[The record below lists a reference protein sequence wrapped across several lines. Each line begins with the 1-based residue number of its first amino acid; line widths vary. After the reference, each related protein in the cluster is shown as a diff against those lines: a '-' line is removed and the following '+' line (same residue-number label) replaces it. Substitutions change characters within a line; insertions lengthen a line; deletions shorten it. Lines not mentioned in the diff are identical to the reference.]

1 MQPITVST
9 TDATAGTTYSRPVR
23 MDTWANAQSVI
34 QVNVT
39 GTATYTVETSMDD
52 PDSPTDPVPVNSMV
66 WINCADSAVVAK
78 SANAQAALVVTP
90 VFVRIKQTA
99 GNGSCKMTIAQFGA
113 VPY

>member
-1 MQPITVST
+1 MQPVTVTT

-52 PDSPTDPVPVNSMV
+52 PNSPTNPVAENSMV
-66 WINCADSAVVAK
+66 WINCADAAIVAK
-78 SANAQAALVVTP
+78 SASAQGALAVTP
-90 VFVRIKQTA
+90 TFIRIKQTA
-99 GNGSCKMTIAQFGA
+99 GNGSCSMTVAQFGNA
-113 VPY
+113 PY

>member
-1 MQPITVST
+1 MQPVTVTT

-52 PDSPTDPVPVNSMV
+52 PNSPTNPVAEVNMV

-78 SANAQAALVVTP
+78 SASAQGALVVTP
-90 VFVRIKQTA
+90 TFIRIKQTA
-99 GNGSCKMTIAQFGA
+99 GNGSCSMTVAQFGNA
-113 VPY
+113 PY